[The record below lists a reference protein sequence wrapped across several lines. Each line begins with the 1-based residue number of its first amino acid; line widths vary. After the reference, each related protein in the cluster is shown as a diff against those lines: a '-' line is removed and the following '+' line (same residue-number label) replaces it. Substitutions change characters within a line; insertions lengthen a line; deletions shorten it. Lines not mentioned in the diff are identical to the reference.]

1 MKTHITLEY
10 ERKFLIGGNIPRSL
24 DNFPYQK
31 IKQRYICGPDKQQKR
46 VRKIIDQDG
55 NILYKLTYKRRSKKL
70 PGKIEIEEELTYKQY
85 EWLKK
90 YKIPSILGSISKT
103 RYYIPYHDWTIEL
116 DVFDESCDHI
126 KIAEV
131 EFHSLEHAWMFI
143 PPDRFGPEL
152 TGKLTNKDL
161 YQQWVEYLQTVIKKQ
176 WINSKSTAPKPHYL
190 VTKRSKRISKTKSKL
205 HRLEINIMDE
215 G

>member
-85 EWLKK
+85 E
-90 YKIPSILGSISKT
+90 
-103 RYYIPYHDWTIEL
+103 
-116 DVFDESCDHI
+116 
-126 KIAEV
+126 
-131 EFHSLEHAWMFI
+131 
-143 PPDRFGPEL
+143 
-152 TGKLTNKDL
+152 
-161 YQQWVEYLQTVIKKQ
+161 
-176 WINSKSTAPKPHYL
+176 
-190 VTKRSKRISKTKSKL
+190 
-205 HRLEINIMDE
+205 
-215 G
+215 